1 MTTTEQLQDASLA
14 LTDAELIEAGVREIH
29 DALLSERLDSIT
41 LTDVASDLLPKI
53 DALRA
58 YLIEQIQEVTL

>member
-29 DALLSERLDSIT
+29 DALDAGRLDSIT
-41 LTDVASDLLPKI
+41 MTDVAKDLLPKL
-53 DALRA
+53 DAIRTWLV
-58 YLIEQIQEVTL
+58 EQVQEVTL

>member
-41 LTDVASDLLPKI
+41 MTDVARDLLPKL
-53 DALRA
+53 DAIRA
-58 YLIEQIQEVTL
+58 WLVEQVQEVTL